1 MSTARSGARKNL
13 IRTTDST
20 EDVMALLYRLGG
32 ATVEQVGAML
42 CHLYAGRWEGNGAFV
57 VARRTL
63 TILREQ
69 GLAEGIGIR
78 REWMGRTHGRHE
90 TFHRLRKAGGGDGVV
105 MGAVAA
111 GEDGEKALQNYRRA
125 WSGGGILHA
134 AMRVDY
140 FLELLDGAYEAGAK
154 IDPDIVR
161 SETYEAYPLIGA
173 RLPDL
178 DAAGEPRKRGARGT
192 ARARRL
198 YSRVVPDG
206 EFHIKFNLACSDYY
220 LEVERRTNARVVAE
234 KVERYAGRWLRIMG
248 GGNPY
253 AAIREDGLAPINEIR
268 PLVILHHDHRRARRS
283 NPREAAGAPALR
295 DALRDRL
302 YAGTG
307 HFKMLQGVL
316 ERQNQYADP
325 GKMVLVAGWDD
336 VRAWGAYASVY
347 HPVGCYAEEDG
358 EWTVDLAAT
367 ANERVRMVSAI

>member
-1 MSTARSGARKNL
+1 MSTARSASRKNL
-13 IRTTDST
+13 IRTTDAT
-20 EDVMALLYRLGG
+20 EDVMMLLYKFGG
-32 ATVEQVGAML
+32 GTTEQIGIML
-42 CHLYAGRWEGNGAFV
+42 LYLYPNRWQGSGSLV

-63 TILREQ
+63 KALREH
-69 GLAEGIGIR
+69 GLAEGIYVR
-78 REWMGRTHGRHE
+78 REWAGRLHGRPE
-90 TFHRLRKAGGGDGVV
+90 VFNRLRKAGGGEGII

-111 GEDGEKALQNYRRA
+111 GEDGTQAFQNYRRV
-125 WSGGGILHA
+125 WSGGGIPHA

-140 FLELLDGAYEAGAK
+140 FIELLKGADAAEAEV
-154 IDPDIVR
+154 DPEELR
-161 SETYEAYPLIGA
+161 SETYGAYPLIGS
-173 RLPDL
+173 RLPDV
-178 DAAGEPRKRGARGT
+178 DAAGEPRRRGARGT
-192 ARARRL
+192 ARARRM

-206 EFHIKFNLACSDYY
+206 EFRINFNGVSSDYY

-234 KVERYAGRWLRIMG
+234 KVERYAGRWLRVMG

-367 ANERVRMVSAI
+367 ANEGMRMVSAI